1 MTTVPS
7 SGAPHTTAAWF
18 LVEDGTFK
26 CSWEPT
32 KQKVPN
38 LVRDPRCTVMLLD
51 PTDPLRS
58 LEIRAVATVTHDA
71 DLEFRR
77 RVGVRF
83 GFPIADESPP
93 HVVVSFFPT
102 LVDVDAALGQTP
114 GAATELLG
122 ANGASGARTLLLAR
136 IPYAAAPASRTPLRP
151 HPVRRCARRARQ
163 DRRPGS
169 QRAART
175 HRRAVDEGDAR
186 PSIDS

>member
-1 MTTVPS
+1 VATLPS
-7 SGAPHTTAAWF
+7 SGAPHTTATWF

-32 KQKVPN
+32 KQKVRN
-38 LVRDPRCTVMLLD
+38 LVRDPRCTVVLLD
-51 PTDPLRS
+51 PTDLLRS

-77 RVGVRF
+77 RVGVRY
-83 GFPIADESPP
+83 GFPIADESPQ

-114 GAATELLG
+114 SAATELRG

-136 IPYAAAPASRTPLRP
+136 IPYAAALAVL
-151 HPVRRCARRARQ
+151 
-163 DRRPGS
+163 
-169 QRAART
+169 ART
-175 HRRAVDEGDAR
+175 GERVASGRLGLTAVVAER
-186 PSIDS
+186 